1 MMNLSN
7 DVVIDGFHGA
17 LITPADTRYD
27 QARRVWNGAVDR
39 RPRLIARCTGTA
51 DVTAAVRYARAHN
64 LLVAVRGGGHSV
76 AGHAVCDDGI
86 VIDLSAMTGTRVDP
100 TTSTIHVQGGCL
112 NADLDRES
120 QAFGLATT
128 GGIVSHTGVGGLTLG
143 GGIGHLMRRF
153 GLTIDNL
160 ISADV
165 VTADGQVVLASN
177 DENEDLFWGLRG
189 GGGNFG
195 IVTSFELGLHPLGPE
210 ILGGL
215 VAWEMD
221 DAPDVLALLREVAA
235 AAPDELGITGNLRL
249 APAVPAVPSELHG
262 RPIVAVVVCYA
273 GPVDKGERVV
283 ADVRRFGKPVL
294 DMVGSKPYVIHQQM
308 FDAAA
313 QHGNHYHW
321 RSHRLPPLGD
331 DLIERIVE
339 HAAAIT
345 SPLSTVPIFTLGG
358 AVGRVDEAATAFSGR
373 DASHDINIA
382 ASWLPDDPDP
392 GRHVEWVREFF
403 AALEPFSRGVYVNF
417 ASDDD
422 PADRVRLGA
431 YGPEKWRR
439 LTALKAKYDPDNVLR
454 GNANIP
460 PTHPKPRGGQR

>member
-1 MMNLSN
+1 MTILSN

-17 LITPADTRYD
+17 VITPADAAYD

-51 DVTAAVRYARAHN
+51 DVTAAVRYARTHD

-86 VIDLSAMTGTRVDP
+86 VIDLSAMTGSRVDP
-100 TTSTIHVQGGCL
+100 ALSTIHLQGGCL

-128 GGIVSHTGVGGLTLG
+128 GGIVSHTGIGGLTLG
-143 GGIGHLMRRF
+143 GGIGHLMRSF

-165 VTADGQVVLASN
+165 VTADGQVVLASHE
-177 DENEDLFWGLRG
+177 ENEELFWGLRG

-221 DAPDVLALLREVAA
+221 DAPDVLALLRDVAA
-235 AAPDELGITGNLRL
+235 EAPDELGIMANLRL
-249 APAVPAVPSELHG
+249 APAVPAVPTELHG

-283 ADVRRFGKPVL
+283 ADIRRFRRPIL
-294 DMVGSKPYVIHQQM
+294 DLVGVKPYVAHQQM

-313 QHGNHYHW
+313 PHGNHYYW

-331 DLIERIVE
+331 ELIDRIVG

-373 DASHDINIA
+373 DASHDINIT

-422 PADRVRLGA
+422 PADRVRQSA

-439 LTALKAKYDPDNVLR
+439 LTALKAEYDPDNVFT

-460 PTHPKPRGGQR
+460 PTHPQTRGAQR